1 MQVVEEFGLLS
12 FTPLMVEDKE
22 SMKQVL
28 AVVDKATG
36 YVWGGEKEQ
45 QPYSQFQY
53 TFETATGG
61 RADLLSEHQ
70 ERYVGGSVES
80 IVSKESAV

>member
-1 MQVVEEFGLLS
+1 
-12 FTPLMVEDKE
+12 MVEDKH

-28 AVVDKATG
+28 AVVDKASG
-36 YVWGGEKEQ
+36 FVWGGEKEQ

-70 ERYVGGSVES
+70 ERYVSGLSRDVVDKDS
-80 IVSKESAV
+80 SH

>member
-1 MQVVEEFGLLS
+1 
-12 FTPLMVEDKE
+12 MVEDKE

-28 AVVDKATG
+28 ALVDKATG
-36 YVWGGEKEQ
+36 YVWGGNSEQ

-61 RADLLSEHQ
+61 RSDLLSEHQ
-70 ERYVGGSVES
+70 ERYVDHVREQAYGTGHD
-80 IVSKESAV
+80 

>member
-1 MQVVEEFGLLS
+1 MQVVKDFGLLS
-12 FTPLMVEDKE
+12 FTPLMVEDKH

-36 YVWGGEKEQ
+36 FVWGGEKEQ

-61 RADLLSEHQ
+61 RADLMSEHQ
-70 ERYVGGSVES
+70 EQYVSGLRRDV
-80 IVSKESAV
+80 VSKEASY